1 MNFRGK
7 AKRLDDADIPRIAAR
22 IGVGEDEI
30 HAVLDVET
38 SGSGFDSSGR
48 PKMLFEPHVFWRE
61 LGAGNQRSKAQ
72 TVGLAYPK
80 WKPGAYPR
88 DSYPRLEAAMR
99 INPDAA
105 LRSCSWGLGQIMGFN
120 CKNAGY
126 ATAADMVM
134 DFLDDEETHLDAMVT
149 FIKASHLDG
158 YLRAHDW
165 AGFARGYNGAGFA
178 QNGYDKK
185 LAAAYAKWQKIKD
198 TPMTAK
204 TYAPKPYTPTAA
216 QNPGIGL
223 WASIAAALVAGSA
236 ALSGAFCKIPLIAAI
251 FSTCGG

>member
-7 AKRLDDADIPRIAAR
+7 AKRLDDADLPRIAAR

-30 HAVLDVET
+30 HAVIDVET

-61 LGAGNQRSKAQ
+61 LGAGGQRSKAQ
-72 TVGLAYPK
+72 TVGLAYPR
-80 WKPGAYPR
+80 WKPGSYPK
-88 DSYPRLEAAMR
+88 DSYPRLEAAMK
-99 INPDAA
+99 INPEAA

-149 FIKASHLDG
+149 LIKTSRLDG
-158 YLRAHDW
+158 FLRAHDW

-178 QNGYDKK
+178 RNGYDKK
-185 LAAAYAKWQKIKD
+185 MAASYAKWQKIKD
-198 TPMTAK
+198 TPPTAK
-204 TYAPKPYTPTAA
+204 PYVPKPPA
-216 QNPGIGL
+216 QKPVPQP
-223 WASIAAALVAGSA
+223 ALF
-236 ALSGAFCKIPLIAAI
+236 GAVLALIAAVAAYLG
-251 FSTCGG
+251 FK